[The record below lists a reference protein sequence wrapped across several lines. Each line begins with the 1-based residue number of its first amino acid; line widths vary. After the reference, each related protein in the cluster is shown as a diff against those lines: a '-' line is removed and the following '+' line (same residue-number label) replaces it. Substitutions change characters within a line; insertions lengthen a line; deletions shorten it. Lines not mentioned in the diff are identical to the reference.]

1 MKKTKILMAG
11 SIAAAMLLMGGAL
24 PVPNAG
30 AAANATSA
38 NAQVQ
43 STAKPVDGKFGKFG
57 FRGLEEQL
65 LQYLKLDETTF
76 KEKIKTKT
84 LAEIA
89 QEQNITRDDLK
100 AQLVKWMESNAAAKT
115 NKQGQTKTIDYSAL
129 VDKWLDAKGTFAGK
143 DGLGKGMRGHGFG
156 FMHGSSEELAT
167 ALGLTTDKLQEA
179 MKSGKT
185 LATIAAEQNV
195 DVTTI
200 INLLV
205 EKEKGQL
212 ATCLKDGKITQ
223 TEYDSRLADVT
234 DRVTKMVNGQLP
246 DKTGFGHRGT
256 RQNLNQTT
264 TTAK

>member
-11 SIAAAMLLMGGAL
+11 SIAAAMLLVGGAL

-30 AAANATSA
+30 AASASDATSGSS
-38 NAQVQ
+38 QVH
-43 STAKPVDGKFGKFG
+43 SNVKPGDGKFGRFG
-57 FRGLEEQL
+57 FRGLEDQL

-76 KEKIKTKT
+76 KEKIKMKT

-89 QEQNITRDDLK
+89 QEQNITREDLK
-100 AQLVKWMESNAAAKT
+100 AQLVKWMESNAATKT
-115 NKQGQTKTIDYSAL
+115 NKQGQTKTIDYATIAE
-129 VDKWLDAKGTFAGK
+129 KWLDAKGAFT
-143 DGLGKGMRGHGFG
+143 GKGDMGNGMGAHHGIG
-156 FMHGSSEELAT
+156 FMHGSSEELAA

-185 LATIAAEQNV
+185 LASIAAEQNV

-205 EKEKGQL
+205 EKEKEQL

-246 DKTGFGHRGT
+246 DKSGFGHRGSSI
-256 RQNLNQTT
+256 
-264 TTAK
+264 